1 MKRRMSDLIK
11 KLKKKRRA
19 DKSELLKVE
28 TMLNTF
34 DFTSKNDNDSEDDKD
49 DLAASELLV
58 LMLHDL
64 VALSADIHKRIDT
77 GYLDKTIGSIAKLF
91 LSSLKKRSFDMAEQE
106 AGALLLILLIR
117 YRLSY
122 LPAAF
127 LKSYMPVFGKYVNAW
142 KRLLYSY
149 HLNETLISIYKF
161 RQINCLTDLSKII
174 EGIDHLIA
182 KGNEPLLSGYSYEEF
197 GQLYAI
203 FLELKNKRAQK
214 LQEFDRDN
222 ELSKKYENKT
232 ASLESEYHDLLEIL
246 LRNNRALKKPEH
258 RKLFNAL
265 DSFVNDIEEEH
276 VSYLKKKIGEEA
288 EKMPV
293 ADLMEATLGKER
305 MRDIYPSQNNGDDPP
320 KQSET
325 END

>member
-106 AGALLLILLIR
+106 
-117 YRLSY
+117 
-122 LPAAF
+122 
-127 LKSYMPVFGKYVNAW
+127 
-142 KRLLYSY
+142 
-149 HLNETLISIYKF
+149 
-161 RQINCLTDLSKII
+161 
-174 EGIDHLIA
+174 
-182 KGNEPLLSGYSYEEF
+182 
-197 GQLYAI
+197 
-203 FLELKNKRAQK
+203 
-214 LQEFDRDN
+214 
-222 ELSKKYENKT
+222 
-232 ASLESEYHDLLEIL
+232 
-246 LRNNRALKKPEH
+246 
-258 RKLFNAL
+258 
-265 DSFVNDIEEEH
+265 
-276 VSYLKKKIGEEA
+276 
-288 EKMPV
+288 KM
-293 ADLMEATLGKER
+293 
-305 MRDIYPSQNNGDDPP
+305 
-320 KQSET
+320 T
-325 END
+325 E